1 MKVNEAVATG
11 LLLLLKLT
19 ICCDGIIHQS
29 SKTLFPQSVCE
40 RDMCHISPDSFWQ
53 LQEIIS
59 SNKIII
65 LNGEISVDENN
76 GFIDIR
82 NVSNLTISGE
92 EGGSLIECSTQSSFG
107 FHLYNAKN
115 VTLTRIR
122 IKNCGFAIPYDMVQ
136 YLNSYY
142 KNDSSEFPQLSPSTK
157 TSLLIVASNNVLVSR
172 AHIEYSPELALTV
185 IDLPTA
191 KNSEDHII
199 FMNDMQPNL
208 RLTDCIISNSGE
220 GSMLLFEKISVLVES
235 THILNSSMGIQL
247 YKADVMM
254 KNVDITDCMHSYL
267 EKGYGLV
274 RDRLTMTNSSLTIC
288 EHDLNISKSN
298 VFFVSG
304 QSNSFLT
311 ITQTSVY
318 LTENSVVHFSIAA
331 FLRLSHSTLQLNNST
346 LIFKGYTSKSGEKV
360 IILYNSDFNVING
373 SSLIIT
379 NTTLRNESVFLC
391 FNDSSIILSCG
402 TLLIAEN
409 VCQFFSYLIES
420 TNTTMILEKESFIN
434 LTQNSIYRYSY
445 VFFQEGGL
453 MDIYGSS
460 LTITNNSVMGESYG
474 LLYAESSLMVSG
486 GKLLFE
492 GNLCRNNSNIM
503 VMFKTN
509 TIMESGTSVISRHN
523 EMYDHS
529 SIIYTISTRSLE
541 IKQSFLVI
549 TNNLMRSRSYGLTC
563 KNSTFF
569 LIGGLLLFRQNDCE
583 ACFLLYNL
591 DTFAKFENQSL
602 LNFTHNK
609 VYEQSAI
616 FLNVGVVLD
625 ISESSL
631 MIKNNLLTNGSS
643 AFWCQKSI
651 IFLSAVVVLFN
662 ENHCERGN
670 LILSMNTVTKIVKQ
684 SLVNFTHN
692 IIQRDSYIIHS
703 VSVSV
708 NIYGSS
714 LSIIKNLLTNGATGI
729 GWFGCSILLAAGV
742 VPVKEN
748 DCEKSN
754 LIANFDT
761 NLKLERQSFFNFT
774 NNNINRESNIFL
786 GMRVSLIMYESY
798 LSINNN
804 LVTNTSSGFVF
815 VNCSIVLATG
825 IVLIQENFCGI
836 HGNVIANFGT
846 NMKLERQSLL
856 NFTHNK
862 IYRDTFLFCHEEGI
876 LDIKESSLVFFNN
889 QATSKSSA
897 LNCMKTNTTVDKGS
911 FVIFTHNIL
920 QGNVGAP
927 FYHAIGLWKMSSDSK
942 LVVIDNKSDGRL
954 LTFDRINA
962 SFDGKVR
969 IANNNYSS
977 FGAQNFIS
985 SVVWFTGS
993 LEVVKNRGIDCGGI
1007 YAVDSD
1013 LFITDTASFSNN
1025 YALKGGALTFISS
1038 VMHVSPNASVDFT
1051 KNKAQLFGGAIH
1063 ISDPRT
1069 RFIAHE
1075 GDDSHHYLVAIS
1087 CSIQVLPDNFLESCQ
1102 FFLLTFNQ
1110 NKADIAG
1117 NAIYGGHTS
1126 ACFPCGKDVESFCQS
1141 CPVPDGSELFHY
1153 NGVNDSSDLS
1163 NFTSDP
1169 TRVCFCENGIPDC
1182 YKLMN
1187 NVIAHPGEHFNISL
1201 VVVGYG
1207 LGTVPGSVV
1216 ARGSEGKETH
1226 SEQELFWNKLEYSQ
1240 EIRGTECQDVGYS
1253 VTSER
1258 DQELIVLGANRE
1270 SLVRPL
1276 EEAQTVVDFALT
1288 REWKGRAVIS
1298 SRLTNS
1304 IYVDFFYIPVFVEV
1318 DLLPCPIGF
1327 QLVRGR
1333 CVCHQLLLDNNIDT
1347 CFFSNST
1354 ALILRPVPYWIGL
1367 PSDTNASILVHP
1379 HCPFDYCQSEDMYIN
1394 AAMFNLQCQ
1403 YQRSGVLC
1411 GSCCEGLSMIFG
1423 SSECK
1428 ICSNMHLGSVIM
1440 YFLVGVALVTMIT
1453 LLNMTVSVGTLNGLI
1468 LFANILQANR
1478 TTFLP
1483 SSTSAIVAFLSTFV
1497 AWLNLDLGIPICFFD
1512 GMTTYIKTWLQFTF
1526 PLYILTL
1533 VGVMIIASNYSTR
1546 VTRLLGTNAV
1556 SVLATLILLSYTKIL
1571 RILITAFSFTALTG
1585 SQDYHSVVWLAD
1597 GNIKYFEP
1605 KHAILFLVSFLVLL
1619 LLGIP
1624 YTITLTAA
1632 PWIQRS
1638 KFQSI
1643 SSLYNGM
1650 KPLFDAYMGP
1660 YKDNCRY
1667 WTGMLLLV
1675 RVVLIVLFSSIANT
1689 NTLAGPQLNLFL
1701 LTLSSSALLALT
1713 AALKPYRNKL
1723 LNALEIMH
1731 LAILLIFSSSNLYIS
1746 YTGAGTRCHTY
1757 LYIVLVGICFLVFLG
1772 ICMGHVWYKIRKTCI
1787 GRRSQPPERGDGE
1800 YVPRRWQRAR
1810 IRAMDDNEEEEED
1823 VMITSAGA
1831 TNTLSHRGRRD
1842 SLVELIAISDI

>member
-1 MKVNEAVATG
+1 MNVNEAVATG

-19 ICCDGIIHQS
+19 ICCDGMIHQS
-29 SKTLFPQSVCE
+29 SKTPFPQNLCE
-40 RDMCHISPDSFWQ
+40 GDMCHVSPDSFWQ

-59 SNKIII
+59 SNKIVI
-65 LNGEISVDENN
+65 LNGEFRVDENN

-82 NVSNLTISGE
+82 NVSNLTIYGE

-107 FHLYNAKN
+107 FHLNNVTN

-122 IKNCGFAIPYDMVQ
+122 IKNCGSAIPYNMMQ

-142 KNDSSEFPQLSPSTK
+142 RNDSSEFPQLSPSTK
-157 TSLLIVASNNVLVSR
+157 TSLLIVALNNVLLLR

-185 IDLPTA
+185 IDLPTD
-191 KNSEDHII
+191 KNSEDDFF
-199 FMNDMQPNL
+199 FMDDMKPNL
-208 RLTDCIISNSGE
+208 RLTGCIISNSGE
-220 GSMLLFEKISVLVES
+220 GSMLLFGKISVLVES
-235 THILNSSMGIQL
+235 THIINSSMGIQS
-247 YKADVMM
+247 YVADVMM
-254 KNVDITDCMHSYL
+254 KNVDIIHCMHSYL

-288 EHDLNISKSN
+288 DHDLIIRKSN

-304 QSNSFLT
+304 QSNSLLT

-318 LTENSVVHFSIAA
+318 ITENSVVQFSIAA

-346 LIFKGYTSKSGEKV
+346 LIFKGHTRKSGEKV
-360 IILYNSDFNVING
+360 INLYDCDLNVING

-379 NTTLRNESVFLC
+379 NNTLRNESVLLC
-391 FNDSSIILSCG
+391 SNDSSIILSCG
-402 TLLIAEN
+402 TLLFEEN
-409 VCQFFSYLIES
+409 ECQFFSYLMQS
-420 TNTTMILEKESFIN
+420 TNTTTILEKGSFVIF
-434 LTQNSIYRYSY
+434 TQNAMYRHSY
-445 VFFQEGGL
+445 MFFEEGGL
-453 MDIYGSS
+453 MDVGGSS
-460 LTITNNSVMGESYG
+460 LTVTNNSVTGESDG
-474 LLYAESSLMVSG
+474 LLYEDSSLTVSG
-486 GKLLFE
+486 CKLFFE
-492 GNLCRNNSNIM
+492 GNLCRNNSNLM
-503 VMFKTN
+503 VMFETN
-509 TIMESGTSVISRHN
+509 TIMESGTSLISRHN

-529 SIIYTISTRSLE
+529 AIMYSISTKSLK

-549 TNNLMRSRSYGLTC
+549 TNNIMRSRSNGLTC
-563 KNSTFF
+563 KNSTFVLF
-569 LIGGLLLFRQNDCE
+569 GGVLLFRQNNCE
-583 ACFLLYNL
+583 ACFLIYNL
-591 DTFAKFENQSL
+591 DTFATFENQSL
-602 LNFTHNK
+602 VNLTHNE
-609 VYEQSAI
+609 VYGQSAI
-616 FLNVGVVLD
+616 FLNVAVVLD
-625 ISESSL
+625 ISESIL
-631 MIKNNLLTNGSS
+631 IIKNNVLTNGSS
-643 AFWCQKSI
+643 SFWCQKSI
-651 IFLSAVVVLFN
+651 MFISAVVVLFN
-662 ENHCERGN
+662 ENHCEHSN
-670 LILSMNTVTKIVKQ
+670 LILSMNTVTKIMKQ

-692 IIQRDSYIIHS
+692 IIQRDSYIFHS
-703 VSVSV
+703 VSASV
-708 NIYGSS
+708 TIYGSS
-714 LSIIKNLLTNGATGI
+714 LSITKNLLTNGATGI
-729 GWFGCSILLAAGV
+729 GWFSCSILIVAGV
-742 VPVKEN
+742 VLVKEN
-748 DCEKSN
+748 DCENST
-754 LIANFDT
+754 LLVNFDT

-786 GMRVSLIMYESY
+786 NKRTSLDVYESS
-798 LSINNN
+798 LSFTNN
-804 LVTNTSSGFVF
+804 LVTNSSSGLVC
-815 VNCSIVLATG
+815 VSCSIVLATG
-825 IVLIQENFCGI
+825 MVLVQENDCGTY
-836 HGNVIANFGT
+836 GNVIANFGT
-846 NMKLERQSLL
+846 NMKLKRQSLL

-862 IYRDTFLFCHEEGI
+862 IYRNTILFYNEGGI

-889 QATSKSSA
+889 QVTGKSSA
-897 LNCMKTNTTVDKGS
+897 LDCMKTNTTVDKGS

-920 QGNVGAP
+920 LGNVGAS
-927 FYHAIGLWKMSSDSK
+927 FNHAIGLWKMSSDSK
-942 LVVIDNKSDGRL
+942 LVVLDNNSDGRL
-954 LTFDRINA
+954 LTFDRTTA

-1075 GDDSHHYLVAIS
+1075 GDDSRHYLVAIS
-1087 CSIQVLPDNFLESCQ
+1087 CSIQVLPDNFSESCQ
-1102 FFLLTFNQ
+1102 FFSLTFHQ

-1126 ACFPCGKDVESFCQS
+1126 ACFPCGKDVEPFCHS

-1187 NVIAHPGEHFNISL
+1187 NIIAHPGEHFNISL

-1216 ARGSEGKETH
+1216 ARGSEGKQTH
-1226 SEQELFWNKLEYSQ
+1226 SEQELFWNELEYSQ

-1304 IYVDFFYIPVFVEV
+1304 IYDDFFYIPVFMEV
-1318 DLLPCPIGF
+1318 NLLPCPIGF
-1327 QLVRGR
+1327 QLLRGR

-1347 CFFSNST
+1347 CFFFNST
-1354 ALILRPVPYWIGL
+1354 ALILRLVPYWIGL

-1394 AAMFNLQCQ
+1394 AAMYNLQCQ

-1428 ICSNMHLGSVIM
+1428 ICSNMYLGSITM
-1440 YFLVGVALVTMIT
+1440 YFLAGVALVTMIT

-1483 SSTSAIVAFLSTFV
+1483 SSNSAIVAFLTTFV
-1497 AWLNLDLGIPICFFD
+1497 AWLNLDLGIPMCFFD

-1571 RILITAFSFTALTG
+1571 RILITAFSFTTLTG

-1632 PWIQRS
+1632 PWVQRS

-1667 WTGMLLLV
+1667 WTGMQLLV

-1746 YTGAGTRCHTY
+1746 YTGAGTGCHTY
-1757 LYIVLVGICFLVFLG
+1757 SE
-1772 ICMGHVWYKIRKTCI
+1772 TCI
-1787 GRRSQPPERGDGE
+1787 KR
-1800 YVPRRWQRAR
+1800 PRTGQANMVR
-1810 IRAMDDNEEEEED
+1810 
-1823 VMITSAGA
+1823 
-1831 TNTLSHRGRRD
+1831 
-1842 SLVELIAISDI
+1842 